1 MTYLTRASSLHG
13 FNEFA
18 RSQNLNPAALL
29 REAGLPWDVLD
40 NPDALI
46 AFHRFALV
54 LELASEASDNPL
66 LGLEF
71 GLHQGVGIFGSLLY
85 LMRNARCVGDAL
97 RDLGQYFHVHD
108 NYGDVVVHQA
118 DEHALL
124 YYASEAVNL
133 PGSRHVSELVVGVGH
148 QLMRTLLGSRWQPA
162 VAMFQHAPAVS
173 QSRYRRLLGV
183 APRFNS
189 AFDAWMFNPGL
200 LDVSLND
207 ADPALHR
214 LIQQHLDS
222 ISQVHDKQ
230 LPSHVQRLLRSFLPS
245 GRVTIDHVA
254 DFMRLSP
261 RSLQRHLAE
270 QGTSF
275 QALLDDTR
283 QSMTLRYLEESDM
296 TLMQLTEVLGYTNQS
311 AFSRAFQRWF
321 GVGPRQWIKQQKPG
335 SIKPVSTKECAH

>member
-13 FNEFA
+13 FIDFA
-18 RSQNLNPAALL
+18 RSQNINPDELL
-29 REAGLPWDVLD
+29 REAGLPRDVLE

-46 AFHRFALV
+46 SFHRFALL
-54 LELASEASDNPL
+54 LELASKASGNPL
-66 LGLEF
+66 FGLEF

-85 LMRNARCVGDAL
+85 LVRNARSVGDAL
-97 RDLGQYFHVHD
+97 RDLGHYFHVHD

-118 DEHALL
+118 EDHALL
-124 YYASEAVNL
+124 YYASEAENL
-133 PGSRHVSELVVGVGH
+133 PGSRQVSELVVGVGH

-162 VAMFQHAPAVS
+162 VAMFQHSPAANPV
-173 QSRYRRLLGV
+173 RYRRLLGV

-189 AFDAWMFNPGL
+189 AFDAWMFDVNL
-200 LDVSLND
+200 LSISLSD
-207 ADPALHR
+207 TDPALHR
-214 LIQQHLDS
+214 LMQQHLDN
-222 ISQVHDKQ
+222 ISRLHSNQ
-230 LPSHVQRLLRSFLPS
+230 LPSHIQRLLRSFLPS
-245 GRVTIDHVA
+245 GRVTIDYIA

-275 QALLDDTR
+275 QTLLDDTR

-296 TLMQLTEVLGYTNQS
+296 TLMQLTEVLGYANQS

-321 GVGPRQWIKQQKPG
+321 GVSPRQWLKQQKAP
-335 SIKPVSTKECAH
+335 S

>member
-1 MTYLTRASSLHG
+1 MYGLHEGSTVNMSYLTRASSLHG

-18 RSQNLNPAALL
+18 CRQKLNPAELL
-29 REAGLPWDVLD
+29 REAGLPRDVLE

-46 AFHRFALV
+46 SFHRFALV
-54 LELASEASDNPL
+54 LELASKASNNPL

-85 LMRNARCVGDAL
+85 LVRNAKTVGDAL
-97 RDLGQYFHVHD
+97 GGLGRYFHVHD
-108 NYGDVVVHQA
+108 NYGDVVVEQT
-118 DEHALL
+118 DGHARL
-124 YYASEAVNL
+124 YYATEAENL

-148 QLMRTLLGSRWQPA
+148 QLMRTLLGNRWQPTA
-162 VAMFQHAPAVS
+162 ALFQHAPAVNPT
-173 QSRYRRLLGV
+173 RYRRLLGV

-189 AFDAWMFNPGL
+189 AFDAWLFDAWL
-200 LDVSLND
+200 LNIPLSD

-214 LIQQHLDS
+214 LMCQHLDS
-222 ISQVHDKQ
+222 IGRLDNNQ
-230 LPSHVQRLLRSFLPS
+230 LPNHVQRLLRSFLPN
-245 GRVTIDHVA
+245 GRVTIEYIA

-275 QALLDDTR
+275 QVLLDDTR
-283 QSMTLRYLEESDM
+283 QTMTLRYLEESDM
-296 TLMQLTEVLGYTNQS
+296 SLMQLTEVLGYANQS

-321 GVGPRQWIKQQKPG
+321 GVSPRQWLKQQNQR
-335 SIKPVSTKECAH
+335 S

>member
-18 RSQNLNPAALL
+18 RSQNINPDMLL
-29 REAGLPWDVLD
+29 REAGLPRDVME

-46 AFHRFALV
+46 SFHRFALV
-54 LELASEASDNPL
+54 LELASKASANPVF
-66 LGLEF
+66 GLEF
-71 GLHQGVGIFGSLLY
+71 GLYQGVGIFGSLLY
-85 LMRNARCVGDAL
+85 LVRNARSVGDAL
-97 RDLGQYFHVHD
+97 RDLGHYFHVHD

-124 YYASEAVNL
+124 YYASEAENL

-148 QLMRTLLGSRWQPA
+148 QLMRTLLGNRWQPA
-162 VAMFQHAPAVS
+162 VAMFQHSAAVNPV
-173 QSRYRRLLGV
+173 RYRRLLGV

-189 AFDAWMFNPGL
+189 AFDAWMFDVNL
-200 LDVSLND
+200 LSVSLSD

-214 LIQQHLDS
+214 LMQQHLDN
-222 ISQVHDKQ
+222 ISRLHSNQ
-230 LPSHVQRLLRSFLPS
+230 LPSHIQRLLRSFLPS
-245 GRVTIDHVA
+245 GRVTIDHIA

-275 QALLDDTR
+275 QTLLDDTR

-296 TLMQLTEVLGYTNQS
+296 TLMQLTEVLGYANQS

-321 GVGPRQWIKQQKPG
+321 GVSPRQWLKQQKAQ
-335 SIKPVSTKECAH
+335 S

>member
-18 RSQNLNPAALL
+18 RSQHINAAELL
-29 REAGLPWDVLD
+29 REAGLPRDVLE

-46 AFHRFALV
+46 SFHRFALV
-54 LELASEASDNPL
+54 LELASKASHNPL
-66 LGLEF
+66 FGLQF

-85 LMRNARCVGDAL
+85 LVRNANSVGDAL
-97 RDLGQYFHVHD
+97 DDLGHYFHVHD
-108 NYGDVVVHQA
+108 NYGDVVVHRA
-118 DEHALL
+118 DQHALL
-124 YYASEAVNL
+124 HYASEAQNL

-148 QLMRTLLGSRWQPA
+148 QLMRTLLGNRWQPSA
-162 VAMFQHAPAVS
+162 AMFQHAPAATPA
-173 QSRYRRLLGV
+173 RYCRLLGV

-189 AFDAWMFNPGL
+189 AFDAWMFDTHL
-200 LDVSLND
+200 LNVPLSD

-214 LIQQHLDS
+214 LMQQNLDNVS
-222 ISQVHDKQ
+222 RLHSNQ
-230 LPSHVQRLLRSFLPS
+230 LPKHIQRLLRSFLPS
-245 GRVTIDHVA
+245 GRVTIESIA

-261 RSLQRHLAE
+261 RSLQRQLAE

-275 QALLDDTR
+275 QTLLDDTR

-296 TLMQLTEVLGYTNQS
+296 SLMQLTEVLGYANQS

-321 GVGPRQWIKQQKPG
+321 GISPRQWLKQQ
-335 SIKPVSTKECAH
+335 SLRAPVQ